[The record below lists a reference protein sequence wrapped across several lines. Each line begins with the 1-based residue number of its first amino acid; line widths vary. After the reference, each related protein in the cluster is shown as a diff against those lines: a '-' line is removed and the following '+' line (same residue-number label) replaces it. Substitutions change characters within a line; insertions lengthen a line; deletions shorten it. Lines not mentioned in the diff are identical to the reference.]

1 MKKTLLFISTI
12 VIGTSSYAQYEG
24 FENWTSNTVQVLD
37 NYETTASD
45 RGVDGA
51 NAAFPSTDAFK
62 NTKSIRLETVIA
74 SNGDTLFGY
83 FISGDGDNWT
93 PGQQVTIGN
102 VDSIVGYYKYD
113 IQAGDSAVLLCSTF
127 KSGVGTDYGFYIT
140 GTQSTWKRFAY
151 YIGETSVDS
160 ILLAAATGDPLN
172 NFNGIAGTWIQYD
185 DIQLKNA
192 TASAPVVN
200 GDFENW
206 SLVTWDT
213 PDYWETSNQWAFG
226 EPTLPVQK
234 STDKYAGNYALGLNL
249 LLGSKGDTLWAQAT
263 NGYFTNNGAMG
274 GQPFSGSPTSVE
286 CYYKFTP
293 GGAGDGASLSI
304 EFRQGGSVVGNY
316 GNYFNSAASTYTPWS
331 QSISAITPDSVL
343 IYIGGGNKIGSQFI
357 IDNLDFVF
365 PVGITEQLKVE
376 KLVSYPNPTTD
387 VLKIKFNLINEN
399 NVSIRLVD
407 VVGKELTNRNLGNL
421 AAGEY
426 RESFNTSEFTT
437 GVYFIEFTLGN
448 EKIVNRFVVK

>member
-1 MKKTLLFISTI
+1 MKKTLLFISAI
-12 VIGTSSYAQYEG
+12 IIGVSSYAQYEG

-37 NYETTASD
+37 NYETSATD
-45 RGVDGA
+45 GGIDGA
-51 NAAFPSTDAFK
+51 NATFPSTDAFK

-83 FISGDGDNWT
+83 FLSGDGDNWT

-127 KSGVGTDYGFYIT
+127 KSGVGTDYGFHIT

-185 DIQLKNA
+185 DIQLKNS
-192 TASAPVVN
+192 TTSAPVVN

-206 SLVTWDT
+206 SPLTWDEL
-213 PDYWETSNQWAFG
+213 DGWATSNQWALG
-226 EPTLPVQK
+226 EPTLPIQK

-249 LLGSKGDTLWAQAT
+249 LLGSKGDTLWAQVT
-263 NGYFTNNGAMG
+263 NGTWGNNGG
-274 GQPFSGSPTSVE
+274 GAQGGVPYTSSPTSVE
-286 CYYKFTP
+286 CYYKYSP
-293 GGAGDGASLSI
+293 VSGDNSASLSI
-304 EFRQGGSVVGNY
+304 EFRKNGNVIGNY
-316 GNYFNSAASTYTPWS
+316 GTNFNSTVNTYTLWS
-331 QSISAITPDSVL
+331 QSISPMTPDTLL
-343 IYIGGGNKIGSQFI
+343 IAAWGGSKIGTQLK

-376 KLVSYPNPTTD
+376 KLVSYPNPATD
-387 VLKIKFNLINEN
+387 VLRIRFNLTNDN

-407 VVGKELTNRNLGNL
+407 ALGKQLTARNLGSL
-421 AAGEY
+421 SSGEY
-426 RESFNTSEFTT
+426 RESLLLLSSSN
-437 GVYFIEFTLGN
+437 IL
-448 EKIVNRFVVK
+448 IC